1 MESTRGDSM
10 KCPRCGIEMKVN
22 VSGELLTFI
31 CRNRQCSGYGQ
42 AQAEKDL
49 SMEGKEERHE
59 D

>member
-1 MESTRGDSM
+1 M

-42 AQAEKDL
+42 AQAERDL
-49 SMEGKEERHE
+49 SMEGKEDRHE